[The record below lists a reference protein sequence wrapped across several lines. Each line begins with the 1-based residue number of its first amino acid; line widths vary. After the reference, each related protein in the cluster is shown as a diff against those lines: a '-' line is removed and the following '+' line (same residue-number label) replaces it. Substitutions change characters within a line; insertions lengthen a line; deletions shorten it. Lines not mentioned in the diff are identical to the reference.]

1 MRSWKSIYVFDI
13 YARMVTGEGAAA
25 DSVAEDGAAPEHY
38 FCAYAARIDGGSY
51 THTPEEIA
59 ERYGSDI
66 VMQEEMPPIDWPSMG
81 RYVYMA
87 KFKEKEDMEQY
98 FAFVLG

>member
-1 MRSWKSIYVFDI
+1 M
-13 YARMVTGEGAAA
+13 EAATR
-25 DSVAEDGAAPEHY
+25 APEHY
-38 FCAYAARIDGGSY
+38 FCAYAARRDGGSY
-51 THTPEEIA
+51 TYTPEEIA

-87 KFKEKEDMEQY
+87 KFKEREEMERY